1 MTRLIYIPTA
11 HAPVELGSLYN
22 PDALVR
28 PDLLPEYLGLL
39 DRYWDGI
46 DARLKGEDIDK
57 IYHDALVKPSQGIFR
72 ELASQGS
79 RNCACVISL
88 LGRGARLMGS
98 ESEKLL
104 DMQIRFLDDRAATAM
119 VRDLRD
125 IHVAKRIDKSLR
137 RGEVGAAFFG
147 FDHHIDRMLQRYPR
161 IRVERHDEG
170 LAELMAVAEAMCPYV
185 QP

>member
-1 MTRLIYIPTA
+1 MARLIYIPTA
-11 HAPVELGSLYN
+11 HAPVELGDIYDSSIIT
-22 PDALVR
+22 R

-46 DARLKGEDIDK
+46 DARLQDEYLDK
-57 IYHDALVKPSQGIFR
+57 IYHDSVVKPSPQPFK
-72 ELASQGS
+72 ELAAEGS

-88 LGRGARLMGS
+88 LDRGARLMHT

-104 DMQIRFLDDRAATAM
+104 DMQIRFIGDYAATAM
-119 VRDLRD
+119 VRDMRD

-137 RGEVGAAFFG
+137 RTEVGVAFFG
-147 FDHHIDRMLQRYPR
+147 FDHRIDLTLQRYPR
-161 IRVERHDEG
+161 IRVERYDAG
-170 LAELMAVAEAMCPYV
+170 LADLMAVAEALT